1 MYMLLISE
9 FVISQQQ
16 AALIKKP
23 LTPNI
28 IKKIQS
34 LNNKSKEDLIAM
46 IINKVEFRAPQNPN
60 TRKGYF
66 SSSRGN
72 CGNCQPCLRKEDCGK
87 CSHCL
92 DKKKRNGPGTIRRKC
107 IKRLCLK
114 LEEERKKKKEERK
127 QKKGKK

>member
-1 MYMLLISE
+1 MYILLISE

-34 LNNKSKEDLIAM
+34 LNNKSKENLIAM

-72 CGNCQPCLRKEDCGK
+72 CGICPPCLRKKDCGE
-87 CSHCL
+87 CTHCK
-92 DKKKRNGPGTIRRKC
+92 DKVKRGGSGKIRRKC

-114 LEEERKKKKEERK
+114 LEEERKKKK
-127 QKKGKK
+127 